1 MLRAQNAVIILLG
14 TRFPENAGMIARAC
28 ANFGCTKLRLV
39 KPERP
44 DLAKALP
51 LAARIGRPVLENAE
65 IYDNLPDAVQ
75 DLSALFGTSARLGNR
90 RQAISPAQ
98 FASLSLE
105 TPPGTEGES
114 GVPFGIIFGPE
125 DRGLSNQEL
134 SLCAE
139 IINIPSAACA
149 SSFNIAQAVLI
160 ILYELFK
167 NGVPAESRPLCR
179 VSPQISLGDLIR
191 LEKELKE
198 ALIRISSLPA
208 DNPDYFFAQWHDMLA
223 RIRLRRNEHD
233 ALMGMCRQI
242 KNTLLK
248 EARDDGEKR

>member
-1 MLRAQNAVIILLG
+1 MLSARNAVIILLG
-14 TRFPENAGMIARAC
+14 TRFPENAGMVARAC
-28 ANFGCTKLRLV
+28 ANFGCSGLRLV
-39 KPERP
+39 KPERH

-51 LAARIGRPVLENAE
+51 LAARIGRPVLENAG
-65 IYDNLPDAVQ
+65 IYDNLPDAVK

-90 RQAISPAQ
+90 RKAISPAH

-105 TPPGTEGES
+105 TGSVADGES
-114 GVPFGIIFGPE
+114 ESPFGIVFGPE

-167 NGVPAESRPLCR
+167 NGVAAEPRRLCGI
-179 VSPQISLGDLIR
+179 PPPINLGDLIR

-198 ALIRISSLPA
+198 ALISISSLPA
-208 DNPDYFFAQWHDMLA
+208 NNSDYFFSQWHDILVRA
-223 RIRLRRNEHD
+223 RLRRNEFD
-233 ALMGMCRQI
+233 AFMGMCRQI
-242 KNTLLK
+242 KNMIK
-248 EARDDGEKR
+248 GPGEGREQK

>member
-1 MLRAQNAVIILLG
+1 MLRARNAVIILLG
-14 TRFPENAGMIARAC
+14 TRFPENTGMVARAC
-28 ANFGCTKLRLV
+28 ANFGCSRLRLV
-39 KPERP
+39 KPERH

-51 LAARIGRPVLENAE
+51 LATRIGQPVLENMG

-98 FASLSLE
+98 FASLSLDIDSLAE
-105 TPPGTEGES
+105 DGSEKL
-114 GVPFGIIFGPE
+114 FGIIFGPE

-134 SLCAE
+134 ALCAE
-139 IINIPSAACA
+139 IINIPSAAGS

-167 NGVPAESRPLCR
+167 NGV
-179 VSPQISLGDLIR
+179 SPERERYRRIQPPIKLGDLIR

-198 ALIRISSLPA
+198 TLISISSLPA
-208 DNPDYFFAQWHDMLA
+208 NNPDYFFAQWHDLLVRA
-223 RIRLRRNEHD
+223 GLRRNEHD
-233 ALMGMCRQI
+233 AFMGMCRQI
-242 KNTLLK
+242 KNMINGRRA
-248 EARDDGEKR
+248 EREKK